1 MKLSDRSKKEVHRIY
16 KSIFN
21 SGQVTATNRSSKAQN
36 TVSNFSNTNNAVKNK
51 VEVKIKGQTPQLC
64 SGHHFRSLT
73 KRWGETVKL
82 NYEQRQQNELEMG
95 SSNHTPEDWEHQPGL
110 NKEKGTGQEVGRH
123 WEVQDRFQHSGEDL
137 KVKSSHIR
145 RQQKDHESRGTH
157 LQVYQ

>member
-1 MKLSDRSKKEVHRIY
+1 MKLPDRSKKKKYIESTGVF
-16 KSIFN
+16 ST
-21 SGQVTATNRSSKAQN
+21 GQVTATNRSSKAQN

-110 NKEKGTGQEVGRH
+110 NKEKGTGQEVGRR
-123 WEVQDRFQHSGEDL
+123 WEVEDRFQHSGEDL

>member
-1 MKLSDRSKKEVHRIY
+1 MKLPDRSKKKKYIESTGVF
-16 KSIFN
+16 ST
-21 SGQVTATNRSSKAQN
+21 GQVTATNRSSKAQN

-95 SSNHTPEDWEHQPGL
+95 SSNHTPED
-110 NKEKGTGQEVGRH
+110 
-123 WEVQDRFQHSGEDL
+123 
-137 KVKSSHIR
+137 
-145 RQQKDHESRGTH
+145 
-157 LQVYQ
+157 